1 MGCCDQQGEESA
13 GNCPPPTLG
22 AGYRRLV
29 PAPRFGSSSGGSL
42 VRGWLRRHL
51 PPDVGGCGPPVR
63 TVRKLQNCL
72 QAGGGKRRTCR
83 RRQKPTH
90 TKLLWSS
97 TTVSLIRFGKIWLAV
112 YLSKNFAFSGS
123 GWGLTSAGLCT
134 PWLPSCAAC
143 SWDVSP
149 SVANTG
155 EYFVCIREPIY
166 CRVRPFRRVASG
178 ASGIC
183 PLPYRRPGTMS
194 REGTKRPLA
203 SPCNAFSAMQRG
215 GEARLLH
222 RVTLFHPPRAT
233 CSFRWGGAAI

>member
-1 MGCCDQQGEESA
+1 MGWCDHQGEESA

-22 AGYRRLV
+22 VGYRRLV

-97 TTVSLIRFGKIWLAV
+97 TTGKTTVALILGTLSGKFGW
-112 YLSKNFAFSGS
+112 SSAFFCS

-134 PWLPSCAAC
+134 HGCPPALH
-143 SWDVSP
+143 
-149 SVANTG
+149 VAG
-155 EYFVCIREPIY
+155 
-166 CRVRPFRRVASG
+166 
-178 ASGIC
+178 
-183 PLPYRRPGTMS
+183 MS
-194 REGTKRPLA
+194 RQPLQIRANILYVYADQYIAVSAHSEGWRVEPAA
-203 SPCNAFSAMQRG
+203 SAHFHIAGRG
-215 GEARLLH
+215 Q
-222 RVTLFHPPRAT
+222 
-233 CSFRWGGAAI
+233 